1 MDKKESSTSPSEPQP
16 ELFSMQF
23 FRYLLGFETSGP
35 SETRFATADQAS
47 PEVPAGP
54 ATPMYTVQMPSFT
67 SVSSIAASE
76 DAQRGDTGAPR
87 VRQGPSTDTLAS
99 GTAPT
104 SRRAITAIRTA
115 RFLGAPVVYY
125 ALILGSLGICAVSYP
140 FAMKTV
146 LARNQK
152 AGSVGDAISAT
163 KAGHG
168 ALLSAPAP
176 SPEAFDSLATGN
188 EEPGNDA
195 AASGH
200 RHHHKKHRKKT
211 KQIKR
216 LHRSARPVRHR
227 DSQHRR
233 KSIAAT
239 STKAVEAKQDSAA
252 PTSPAAAARRL
263 VPEAEAETSGDAE
276 RTSTA
281 TTVSP
286 PPPRAPAHGATPENK
301 MLLNSSANPDL
312 YQEVFEYYYLYDDN
326 GTLSSS
332 AP

>member
-1 MDKKESSTSPSEPQP
+1 MDKKRSSTSPSEPQP
-16 ELFSMQF
+16 DMFSMQF
-23 FRYLLGFETSGP
+23 LRYLLGFETSGP
-35 SETRFATADQAS
+35 SETRFAAADQ
-47 PEVPAGP
+47 EVPSGP

-67 SVSSIAASE
+67 SVTSTAAPE

-99 GTAPT
+99 GTASA

-125 ALILGSLGICAVSYP
+125 ALLLGSLGVCAFTYP

-176 SPEAFDSLATGN
+176 SPEAFDGLATGN

-200 RHHHKKHRKKT
+200 HHRHKKHRKKT
-211 KQIKR
+211 KQSMR
-216 LHRSARPVRHR
+216 RHRSARPVRRRH
-227 DSQHRR
+227 SQHRR
-233 KSIAAT
+233 KSIGAT
-239 STKAVEAKQDSAA
+239 YTKAGEAKRDSAA
-252 PTSPAAAARRL
+252 ATSPAAAARRL

-276 RTSTA
+276 RTPTA

-286 PPPRAPAHGATPENK
+286 PPPSTAAHGATPENK
-301 MLLNSSANPDL
+301 MLLNSSADPDL
-312 YQEVFEYYYLYDDN
+312 YQEVFEYYYVYDDN
-326 GTLSSS
+326 GTLNSS